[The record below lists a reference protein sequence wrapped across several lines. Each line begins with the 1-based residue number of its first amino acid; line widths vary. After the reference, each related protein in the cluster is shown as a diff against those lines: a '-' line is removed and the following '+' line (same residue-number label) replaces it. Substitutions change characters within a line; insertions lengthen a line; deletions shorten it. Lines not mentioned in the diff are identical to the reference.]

1 MLTKPI
7 QSSLTYIQQMSELQ
21 LGASTLSQLT
31 AHTLYFHAPLVALR
45 LPSRFDCKLF
55 AERWY
60 AVYLLY

>member
-1 MLTKPI
+1 
-7 QSSLTYIQQMSELQ
+7 MSELQ